1 VTPKQTILPTLGR
14 YLAAVLIIA
23 LASTIRALFKYT
35 LILQALKSCR
45 SDVLKEETTI

>member
-1 VTPKQTILPTLGR
+1 MTPKQTILLTLGR

-23 LASTIRALFKYT
+23 LAGARRAVFKYT
-35 LILQALKSCR
+35 LILQALKSRR